1 MSQITWPP
9 TACIFKPFLI
19 HIRRYPVNH
28 WDHSMTDGFTSPIWW
43 RYQME
48 AFSALL
54 APCEGNLPVTGG
66 SPSQRPVTR
75 GFDVFFDLR
84 LSKQS
89 RRRWFER
96 PSRLLWRHC
105 NAAIHPL
112 SQPGGIRGTV
122 QLKTRIS
129 HSTTCK
135 LMLSLVVPSS
145 HYLSGT
151 ITNTTIMLL
160 DQGSIS
166 LVILPLQCCD
176 KMARLNYSKRNSHR
190 IPIMTEKPLTK
201 CSQEL

>member
-1 MSQITWPP
+1 MAAYGVYFQTLFNSHTKISCQSLRSFDDRWIHKSHMMTLSNGS
-9 TACIFKPFLI
+9 IF
-19 HIRRYPVNH
+19 R
-28 WDHSMTDGFTSPIWW
+28 
-43 RYQME
+43 
-48 AFSALL
+48 
-54 APCEGNLPVTGG
+54 VTGPLWG
-66 SPSQRPVTR
+66 ESTGDRWIPLSKASDA
-75 GFDVFFDLR
+75 GLWCVFYLR
-84 LSKQS
+84 LSKQP

-96 PSRLLWRHC
+96 PSSLLWRHC

-160 DQGSIS
+160 D
-166 LVILPLQCCD
+166 PF
-176 KMARLNYSKRNSHR
+176 H
-190 IPIMTEKPLTK
+190 
-201 CSQEL
+201 